1 MTERISGRRAA
12 RAGAGWRVPVRWRAA
27 ALFMAALLPLARLA
41 WIAPSGGLG
50 ANPVEFVIRS
60 LGTWSLVLLLVT
72 LAVTPMRSVPG
83 LRWLP
88 GSRRMLGLFAFFYAS
103 LHVSSYLW
111 LDQWF
116 DWSAVLV
123 DVVKRPFMTM
133 GLAAMVLMIPLAAT
147 SPLAI
152 RRRLGRRWKTL
163 HRSVYAVAVLAVAH
177 YAWHK
182 AGKNDLA
189 QPLVYAIVLGVL
201 LGWRAIGWWRGAR
214 SAR

>member
-88 GSRRMLGLFAFFYAS
+88 GSRRMLGLFAFFYVVMH
-103 LHVSSYLW
+103 LMSYVG
-111 LDQWF
+111 LDLFF
-116 DWSAVLV
+116 DFPLLLQEIVKRRYITVGMIAVLILLPLALTST
-123 DVVKRPFMTM
+123 DKSIKRL
-133 GLAAMVLMIPLAAT
+133 GGAKWRRLHRLVYLAAILGVFHYYMMI
-147 SPLAI
+147 
-152 RRRLGRRWKTL
+152 
-163 HRSVYAVAVLAVAH
+163 
-177 YAWHK
+177 K
-182 AGKNDLA
+182 AGFLEPLIYACILA
-189 QPLVYAIVLGVL
+189 GLFAVRL
-201 LGWRAIGWWRGAR
+201 LKKVR
-214 SAR
+214 